1 MKIIRNSLLLGLLC
15 VALGFGLLCLV
26 YSIPASLMQDECY
39 ESLPAFSEDGI
50 VDNDPLSG
58 HKQDNFSDAVRL
70 LEAACPEQG
79 NLLERVIGCYF
90 MATPAL
96 PGMEFEKPEG
106 LLFFEEEP
114 LNPVK
119 SFRDLYGYETQ
130 GRPICYSRYWHGYL
144 IYLKP
149 LLAVFNYNQIRL
161 ISAGAQTLLLL
172 ALLAL
177 LVKKL
182 PRAAAPFALTVLLLA
197 PGSVGRC
204 LQFSDVYTIMLIASL
219 LLLWNPGGRLNRDNL
234 PYFFL
239 LVGIATVFFDL
250 MSAPSITLTLPLC
263 LLLAQERRGGDE
275 KALLRTVA
283 WCALLW
289 LLGYGGMWAAK
300 WLIAW
305 LRQGEPFFNSLFGT
319 VSTRASSDVGS
330 GEAVSRVGTLLRNV
344 RELFSVGW
352 VNALVLA
359 YAAGAALAGLFG
371 KKRGLRFDGSAALRL
386 LIPTALALV
395 WVLALCNH
403 SYIHFWFAFRTL
415 TPCVLALLLALT
427 PVKEERKPFAEL

>member
-1 MKIIRNSLLLGLLC
+1 
-15 VALGFGLLCLV
+15 
-26 YSIPASLMQDECY
+26 
-39 ESLPAFSEDGI
+39 
-50 VDNDPLSG
+50 
-58 HKQDNFSDAVRL
+58 
-70 LEAACPEQG
+70 
-79 NLLERVIGCYF
+79 
-90 MATPAL
+90 
-96 PGMEFEKPEG
+96 
-106 LLFFEEEP
+106 
-114 LNPVK
+114 
-119 SFRDLYGYETQ
+119 
-130 GRPICYSRYWHGYL
+130 
-144 IYLKP
+144 
-149 LLAVFNYNQIRL
+149 
-161 ISAGAQTLLLL
+161 
-172 ALLAL
+172 
-177 LVKKL
+177 
-182 PRAAAPFALTVLLLA
+182 
-197 PGSVGRC
+197 
-204 LQFSDVYTIMLIASL
+204 
-219 LLLWNPGGRLNRDNL
+219 
-234 PYFFL
+234 L

-275 KALLRTVA
+275 KALPRTVA

-330 GEAVSRVGTLLRNV
+330 GEAVSRIGTLLRNV

-359 YAAGAALAGLFG
+359 YAAGAGLAGLFG

-386 LIPTALALV
+386 LIPAALALV